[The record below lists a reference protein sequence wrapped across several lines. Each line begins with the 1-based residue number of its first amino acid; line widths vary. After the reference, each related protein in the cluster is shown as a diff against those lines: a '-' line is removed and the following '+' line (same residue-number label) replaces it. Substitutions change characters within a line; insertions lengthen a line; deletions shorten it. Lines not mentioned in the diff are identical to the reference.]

1 MASATDRPMDQA
13 TPRWVGVVSGA
24 VFLAVLFL
32 LVGPRPAGVAGAVD
46 VSLLPWLNAL
56 LNAATALLLLAAF
69 VAIKVRRVQLHKWL
83 MTTALGAS
91 ATFLVSYVVY
101 HWFSAGPTHYEG
113 PFRGLYL
120 VVLLSHVV
128 LATII
133 LPAALTTWYRG
144 WTGRVTAH
152 RSIAPWTFGLWLY
165 VAVTGVLI
173 TVLAHRWPG

>member
-1 MASATDRPMDQA
+1 MDHASERA
-13 TPRWVGVVSGA
+13 TPRWVGVLSGA

-32 LVGPRPAGVAGAVD
+32 LTGPRPAGVAGSVD
-46 VSLLPWLNAL
+46 VSFLPWLNAA
-56 LNAATALLLLAAF
+56 LNATTATLLLAAF
-69 VAIKVRRVQLHKWL
+69 AAIKAKRVQLHKTL

-113 PFRGLYL
+113 PFRAGYL
-120 VVLLSHVV
+120 VVLISHVV

-144 WTGRVTAH
+144 WTGRVAAH